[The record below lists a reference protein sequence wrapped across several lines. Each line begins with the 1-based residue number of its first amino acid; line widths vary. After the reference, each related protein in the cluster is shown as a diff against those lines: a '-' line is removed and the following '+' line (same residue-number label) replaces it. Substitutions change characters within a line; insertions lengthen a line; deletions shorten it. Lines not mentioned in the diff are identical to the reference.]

1 MIAITL
7 TIMLLIVLGLSYKG
21 IGMNSVNNI
30 YNSSDMVMSACK
42 QLTSQLAVNNFTIC
56 LTTFVYIMINIFLF
70 IEIPYGI
77 YKMVKGVFVN
87 D

>member
-21 IGMNSVNNI
+21 IGIDAINDI
-30 YNSSDMVMSACK
+30 YNSNDIVMTACK
-42 QLTSQLAVNNFTIC
+42 QLTSQLDTNNFTIC
-56 LTTFVYIMINIFLF
+56 LTTFVYMIINVFLF
-70 IEIPYGI
+70 LGIPYNI
-77 YKMVKGVFVN
+77 YKLIKGVFVN

>member
-21 IGMNSVNNI
+21 IGINAINDI
-30 YNSSDMVMSACK
+30 YASNDIVMTACK
-42 QLTSQLAVNNFTIC
+42 QLTSQLDTNNFTIC
-56 LTTFVYIMINIFLF
+56 LTTFVYMIINVFLF
-70 IEIPYGI
+70 LGIPYNI
-77 YKMVKGVFVN
+77 YKLIKGVFVN

>member
-21 IGMNSVNNI
+21 IGIDAINDI
-30 YNSSDMVMSACK
+30 YNSNDIVMTACK
-42 QLTSQLAVNNFTIC
+42 QLTSQLDTNNFTIC
-56 LTTFVYIMINIFLF
+56 LTTFVYMIINVFLF
-70 IEIPYGI
+70 LGIPYNV
-77 YKMVKGVFVN
+77 YKLIKGVFVN